1 MQPTRRKGLRT
12 ALGGVLLLLLVP
24 ASAGA
29 ISFAHTAAAVGNTPA
44 VAVVGDSL
52 AWQANASIDSAL
64 SRLGYQERVS
74 VDPGHALSS
83 SWTQRQL
90 KMDLL
95 DKRFGIIVIE
105 TASND
110 SFEIARANESVQKYS
125 ELLESLLGAA
135 TGRCVVVVNAKV
147 DVTPFYYSP
156 GDALALNRVI
166 SHTALKYSN
175 ERIVG
180 WNQEARTHHSWF
192 RTDLLHFTST
202 TPSAV
207 LANDPPPSSGQSA
220 GDKAFARAIVAGVR
234 SCQGPRTSGT
244 AVE

>member
-12 ALGGVLLLLLVP
+12 ALGRVLLLLLVP

-29 ISFAHTAAAVGNTPA
+29 ISFAHTAAAVGNTPG

-64 SRLGYQERVS
+64 SHLGYPERVS

-90 KMDLL
+90 KNDLQE
-95 DKRFGIIVIE
+95 KRFGIIVIE

-110 SFEIARANESVQKYS
+110 SFQIARANESVPKYS
-125 ELLESLLGAA
+125 ELLEGLLQAA
-135 TGRCVVVVNAKV
+135 AGRCVVVVNAKV
-147 DVTPFYYSP
+147 DVTPYYYP
-156 GDALALNRVI
+156 RGDALALNRVI
-166 SHTALKYSN
+166 SRTALKYSN

-180 WNQEARTHHSWF
+180 WNQEARTHQSWF
-192 RTDLLHFTST
+192 RTDLLHFTSA
-202 TPSAV
+202 TPNAS
-207 LANDPPPSSGQSA
+207 LASDPPPSSDQSA
-220 GDKAFARAIVAGVR
+220 GDKAFAQAIVAGVQ
-234 SCQGPRTSGT
+234 SCQVPRTSGT
-244 AVE
+244 AIE